1 MQALVDR
8 ANRMAV
14 LIQDPA
20 VHGVVKSLLE
30 VELSTRDYVRSP
42 RWVNH
47 NKSQRHVEKIEQK
60 AEKDED

>member
-47 NKSQRHVEKIEQK
+47 NKSQRHVEK
-60 AEKDED
+60 